1 MLHKSHKGS
10 RKASQV
16 TLVLQVVS
24 DLKLFFNGY
33 VKDAIIRVVDH
44 DDGEKGSTRMSS
56 TNRILIKAAGFLMA
70 AQLVSRI
77 LGFLRET
84 LMAGFYGQNAATD
97 AYNTA
102 FILPDLLYWLL
113 VGGVLSA
120 AFIPVFS
127 EYIAKGN
134 EDEGWRVASSV
145 ANLIFLTLGV
155 FTLIGLFLTPYFI
168 HLVVPGFEPENKVL
182 ATHLTRILLL
192 QPLFMALSGLTMGI
206 LNSYKIFW
214 PSAVGTVLYN
224 ASIIFFGT
232 ILADPSRPESISGFA
247 IGVVIGAIANFAVQ
261 IPALRKVGIRYYPII
276 DWRNPGVRLIGALAL
291 PIILSYSLNQIQV
304 VVNNNFGSLLFPGS
318 ISAVWWSYRLF
329 QLPVGIFALAI
340 AVATFPTMTEQAA
353 LKRWDDFRQTLSNAI
368 RMVIFITLP
377 ISVGMIVLR
386 FPLIRVLFEHGHFT
400 ADDTLTMAIPLFYFS
415 IGITSQAVIQILPR
429 IFYALKDTWTPV
441 VLGIIAMAVNILAM
455 VLLVGPLEHG
465 GLAFATTIAAF
476 VNMLLLFYFLRKKF
490 GKMDGWAMFWTSIK
504 SLVASLV
511 MGGVIWVWSEWLT
524 PMMGVRT
531 LASFII
537 LGTGTVVGVVAFA
550 GMAKI
555 MGMQEYEQAMGLLH
569 RKIGKR

>member
-1 MLHKSHKGS
+1 
-10 RKASQV
+10 
-16 TLVLQVVS
+16 
-24 DLKLFFNGY
+24 
-33 VKDAIIRVVDH
+33 
-44 DDGEKGSTRMSS
+44 MSS
-56 TNRILIKAAGFLMA
+56 TNRTLLKAAGFLMA
-70 AQLVSRI
+70 AQLISRI

-84 LMAGFYGQNAATD
+84 LMAGFYGQSGVTD

-134 EDEGWRVASSV
+134 EDEGWRVASSIV
-145 ANLIFLTLGV
+145 NMIMLSLGV
-155 FTLIGLFLTPYFI
+155 LTIIGLFFTPQFI
-168 HLVVPGFEPENKVL
+168 HLVVPGFEPENKIL

-224 ASIIFFGT
+224 ACIIFFGT
-232 ILADPSRPESISGFA
+232 ILADPAKPESVSGFA
-247 IGVVIGAIANFAVQ
+247 FGVVIGAIANFAVQ
-261 IPALRKVGIRYYPII
+261 IPALRRVGIRYYPII
-276 DWRNPGVRLIGALAL
+276 DWRNPGVRLIGALAV

-304 VVNNNFGSLLFPGS
+304 VVNNNFGSMMFPGS

-353 LKRWDDFRQTLSNAI
+353 LKRWGDFRQTLSNAI
-368 RMVIFITLP
+368 RMVVFITLP

-386 FPLIRVLFEHGHFT
+386 YPLIRVLFEHGEFT
-400 ADDTLTMAIPLFYFS
+400 TKDTLTMAIPLFYFS
-415 IGITSQAVIQILPR
+415 IGISSQAVIQILPR
-429 IFYALKDTWTPV
+429 AFYALQDTWTPV
-441 VLGIIAMAVNILAM
+441 ILGIIAMVVNIVAM
-455 VLLVGPLEHG
+455 VLLVGPLAHG

-476 VNMLLLFYFLRKKF
+476 VNMLLLFYLLRRKLKQ
-490 GKMDGWAMFWTSIK
+490 MDGWAMFWTSLK
-504 SLVASLV
+504 SLVASLF
-511 MGGVIWVWSEWLT
+511 MAGVIWVWMEWLT
-524 PMMGVRT
+524 PLIGVRT
-531 LASFII
+531 LGSLVVLI
-537 LGTGTVVGVVAFA
+537 TGTAIGAAVFA
-550 GMAKI
+550 VMAKLLR
-555 MGMQEYEQAMGLLH
+555 MQEFEQVMGLVR
-569 RKIGKR
+569 RKIGAR

>member
-1 MLHKSHKGS
+1 MEMGRRGL
-10 RKASQV
+10 
-16 TLVLQVVS
+16 L
-24 DLKLFFNGY
+24 D
-33 VKDAIIRVVDH
+33 
-44 DDGEKGSTRMSS
+44 MSS
-56 TNRILIKAAGFLMA
+56 TNRTLVKAAGFLMA
-70 AQLVSRI
+70 AQLISRI

-84 LMAGFYGQNAATD
+84 LMAGFYGQSGVTD

-102 FILPDLLYWLL
+102 FVLPDLLYWLL

-127 EYIAKGN
+127 EYIAKDN

-145 ANLIFLTLGV
+145 VNLILLTLGV
-155 FTLIGLFLTPYFI
+155 FVLVGLFFTPHFI
-168 HLVVPGFEPENKVL
+168 RLVVPGFEAENMVL

-224 ASIIFFGT
+224 ASVIFFGT
-232 ILADPSRPESISGFA
+232 ILANPAKPESISGFA
-247 IGVVIGAIANFAVQ
+247 FGVVFGAIANFAVQ

-276 DWRNPGVRLIGALAL
+276 DWRHPGVRLIGALAV

-304 VVNNNFGSLLFPGS
+304 VVNNNFGSMMFPGS
-318 ISAVWWSYRLF
+318 ITAVWYSYRLF

-353 LKRWDDFRQTLSNAI
+353 LKKWDDFRQTLSNGI

-386 FPLIRVLFEHGHFT
+386 FPLIRVLFEHGQFT
-400 ADDTLTMAIPLFYFS
+400 ADDTLMMAIPLFYFS

-429 IFYALKDTWTPV
+429 AFYALQDTWTPV
-441 VLGIIAMAVNILAM
+441 ILGIIAMAVNILAM
-455 VLLVGPLEHG
+455 YLLIGPLAHG

-476 VNMLLLFYFLRKKF
+476 VNMLLLFYLLRKRL
-490 GKMDGWAMFWTSIK
+490 GQMDGWAMFLTSLK
-504 SLVASLV
+504 ALVASLLMAV
-511 MGGVIWVWSEWLT
+511 VIWVWMQWLT
-524 PMMGVRT
+524 SVIGVRT
-531 LASFII
+531 LAS
-537 LGTGTVVGVVAFA
+537 LTVLVTGSAIGAIVFA
-550 GMAKI
+550 VMAKFLR
-555 MGMQEYEQAMGLLH
+555 MQEFEQAMGLVR
-569 RKIGKR
+569 RKIGAR

>member
-1 MLHKSHKGS
+1 
-10 RKASQV
+10 
-16 TLVLQVVS
+16 
-24 DLKLFFNGY
+24 
-33 VKDAIIRVVDH
+33 
-44 DDGEKGSTRMSS
+44 MSS
-56 TNRILIKAAGFLMA
+56 TNRILMKAAGFLMA

-84 LMAGFYGQNAATD
+84 LIAGFYGQSAATD

-127 EYIAKGN
+127 EYIAKDN

-145 ANLIFLTLGV
+145 ANLILLTLGV
-155 FTLIGLFLTPYFI
+155 FTLIGLFFAPYF
-168 HLVVPGFEPENKVL
+168 VRFVASGFEPENIAL
-182 ATHLTRILLL
+182 ATHFTRILLL

-232 ILADPSRPESISGFA
+232 IMANPDNPESISGFA
-247 IGVVIGAIANFAVQ
+247 FGVVFGAIANFAIQ
-261 IPALRKVGIRYYPII
+261 IPSLRKVGIRYYPII

-291 PIILSYSLNQIQV
+291 PIILSYSLNQVQV
-304 VVNNNFGSLLFPGS
+304 AVNTHFGSMMSPGS
-318 ISAVWWSYRLF
+318 LTAVWFSYRLF

-353 LKRWDDFRQTLSNAI
+353 LKRWDEFRQTLSNAI

-377 ISVGMIVLR
+377 ISLGMIVLR
-386 FPLIRVLFEHGHFT
+386 LPLIRVLFEHGQFT
-400 ADDTLTMAIPLFYFS
+400 AKDTLLTAIPLFYFC
-415 IGITSQAVIQILPR
+415 IGITAQAVIQILPR
-429 IFYALKDTWTPV
+429 AFYALKDTWQPV
-441 VLGIIAMAVNILAM
+441 ILGIIAMAVNILAM
-455 VLLVGPLEHG
+455 VLLIGPLAHG

-476 VNMLLLFYFLRKKF
+476 VQMILLFYYLRKKL
-490 GKMDGWAMFWTSIK
+490 GTMDGLAVISTSLKTLI
-504 SLVASLV
+504 ASLL
-511 MGGVIWVWSEWLT
+511 MAMVIWGWMAWLS
-524 PMMGVRT
+524 PLIGVSKMPS
-531 LASFII
+531 LLVLVS
-537 LGTGTVVGVVAFA
+537 GTVIGAMVFA
-550 GMAKI
+550 LMVKVLN
-555 MGMQEYEQAMGLLH
+555 MQEYGQVMSLVR
-569 RKIGKR
+569 RKIGR